1 MASYSINVGVNAAQ
15 AARGIQQ
22 LRSSLRNLNATA
34 DRSRN
39 ILSTLF
45 VVPLFGIFT
54 LQAALVNV
62 ISTLAEYSSA
72 LATVR
77 AISGSTVLQT
87 RKLNEEFQRLG
98 ITTKFTASDAAGA
111 GVFLSRAG
119 FNPEQ
124 ITAIVEE
131 ALDLAL
137 ATGISPDKAADI
149 ATNVLTAFNLPISKL
164 GTVFDQLAYV
174 ANRTNTD
181 LTQLAE
187 ALKFIGPSAESANIP
202 LREIIAGLGTLAQS
216 GLRGSIAGTSLRR
229 VLSALA
235 SESPIVEKRL
245 AALGVS
251 FDDVNLTGGELI
263 RVFRLLIESGVEV
276 GDAFALFGVRGGP
289 GFEAIGD
296 RIPQLEQLSNELKD
310 VTGFVNRLVTI
321 METSLTFVLTQV
333 KSAFE
338 GIIIAVGE
346 LLDVALKRFLNDI
359 TESLRAMAKEANLL
373 VNILQ
378 TLAIVIGTVFALFLT
393 RLAIPL
399 LGFFTGLTILGRSL
413 SGIISSVFTP
423 LAEGSTRTKVILAA
437 LLTVFSSI
445 LGVIK
450 IVFVAATS
458 LLVAFSSELRAT
470 YAGIAT
476 LEDVLVSLGRAV
488 LNQFTD
494 VNALIGETGSV
505 IDGLID
511 RFLSFIQS
519 EEFARGLVSFF
530 DIITRAAIIAKEAI
544 TLIFDPVT
552 LFTPIILSAQ
562 IQLTKLTEAIL
573 APITNTMDFI
583 ANFIALDTSGAIF
596 GLNPETANPTT
607 DAREQLRIRTEAE
620 IARLLKE
627 AQRSVTT
634 TDSFQNIADALAGP
648 ILDFDK
654 IREQAE
660 VLATR
665 RDQAL
670 LQREISA
677 GLQRPLARAPL
688 GLAPDRLTADEK
700 RNKLFN
706 LYILS
711 LEKEQALLIGT
722 VKQREILKGIAEAE
736 KELGFALVKNERDR
750 LVLTIQQ
757 KQEAANQA
765 TIADTAIGL
774 IRENDLLKLNSR
786 ERAISNTIRQLELKL
801 EQDILGTDRELL
813 ISLLEKN
820 QLLNDYSTIINRLQ
834 GPEQQRIA
842 DQAALNLALQTGTI
856 SLKRYNDELLKITTA
871 RLESTLPSDIFTVT
885 REDIAGLLGIERL
898 DIDSIIPISEID
910 SSLTKVSNI
919 IATRSVALSDA
930 VVQPIVKGITSFAAY
945 IAGTGITLIVAATGS
960 AIDKLIPLGRAIG
973 TIFID
978 LSLTVLDPVLQK
990 LKDIIIF
997 IDEKFPDVAKGIQL
1011 GLLDIQRSFGD
1022 ITSNIRKSVV
1032 DVFKGMEDSIVEFVT
1047 TGKIGF
1053 GDLVNSILA
1062 DLARLAVRQ
1071 FITGPLFQALYSA
1084 FFSGPSLSSVP
1095 GPHSA
1100 RGGMIQGPGT
1110 GTSDSILSFLSDGEF
1125 VVNAKATSMYLELL
1139 ETLNSS
1145 VSSFASGGLAG
1156 SRSSSNSP
1164 LSSLGGGDVV
1174 VEIIDQRSGG
1184 APPIETEDAGRR
1196 PDGKRVIRAIVKD
1209 ATRNLVSNG
1218 ELDKDM
1224 ANRYGLRPIA

>member
-1 MASYSINVGVNAAQ
+1 M
-15 AARGIQQ
+15 
-22 LRSSLRNLNATA
+22 
-34 DRSRN
+34 
-39 ILSTLF
+39 
-45 VVPLFGIFT
+45 
-54 LQAALVNV
+54 
-62 ISTLAEYSSA
+62 
-72 LATVR
+72 
-77 AISGSTVLQT
+77 
-87 RKLNEEFQRLG
+87 
-98 ITTKFTASDAAGA
+98 
-111 GVFLSRAG
+111 
-119 FNPEQ
+119 
-124 ITAIVEE
+124 
-131 ALDLAL
+131 
-137 ATGISPDKAADI
+137 
-149 ATNVLTAFNLPISKL
+149 
-164 GTVFDQLAYV
+164 
-174 ANRTNTD
+174 
-181 LTQLAE
+181 
-187 ALKFIGPSAESANIP
+187 
-202 LREIIAGLGTLAQS
+202 
-216 GLRGSIAGTSLRR
+216 
-229 VLSALA
+229 
-235 SESPIVEKRL
+235 
-245 AALGVS
+245 
-251 FDDVNLTGGELI
+251 
-263 RVFRLLIESGVEV
+263 
-276 GDAFALFGVRGGP
+276 
-289 GFEAIGD
+289 
-296 RIPQLEQLSNELKD
+296 
-310 VTGFVNRLVTI
+310 
-321 METSLTFVLTQV
+321 
-333 KSAFE
+333 
-338 GIIIAVGE
+338 
-346 LLDVALKRFLNDI
+346 
-359 TESLRAMAKEANLL
+359 
-373 VNILQ
+373 
-378 TLAIVIGTVFALFLT
+378 
-393 RLAIPL
+393 
-399 LGFFTGLTILGRSL
+399 
-413 SGIISSVFTP
+413 
-423 LAEGSTRTKVILAA
+423 
-437 LLTVFSSI
+437 
-445 LGVIK
+445 
-450 IVFVAATS
+450 
-458 LLVAFSSELRAT
+458 
-470 YAGIAT
+470 
-476 LEDVLVSLGRAV
+476 
-488 LNQFTD
+488 
-494 VNALIGETGSV
+494 
-505 IDGLID
+505 
-511 RFLSFIQS
+511 
-519 EEFARGLVSFF
+519 
-530 DIITRAAIIAKEAI
+530 
-544 TLIFDPVT
+544 IFDPVT

-596 GLNPETANPTT
+596 GLNPETANPAT

-620 IARLLKE
+620 IARLLEE
-627 AQRSVTT
+627 AKRSVTT

-648 ILDFDK
+648 VLDFDK

-688 GLAPDRLTADEK
+688 GLPPDRLTGDEK

-722 VKQREILKGIAEAE
+722 VKEREILKGIAEAE
-736 KELGFALVKNERDR
+736 KELGFALVKNERTR

-801 EQDILGTDRELL
+801 ERDIVGTDRELL
-813 ISLLEKN
+813 VSLLEKN

-871 RLESTLPSDIFTVT
+871 RLESTLPSDIFAITK
-885 REDIAGLLGIERL
+885 EDIASLFGIERS
-898 DIDSIIPISEID
+898 DIASYIDSIIPISEID
-910 SSLTKVSNI
+910 SSLTKLSNV

-945 IAGTGITLIVAATGS
+945 IAGTGTTLIIAATAS
-960 AIDKLIPLGRAIG
+960 AIDKLLPLGKAIG

-978 LSLTVLDPVLQK
+978 LSLTILDPVLQK
-990 LKDIIIF
+990 LKDIISF
-997 IDEKFPDVAKGIQL
+997 VDEKFPDVSKGIQL

-1032 DVFKGMEDSIVEFVT
+1032 DVFKGMEDAIVEFVT

-1095 GPHSA
+1095 GPHRA
-1100 RGGMIQGPGT
+1100 GGGIIQGPGT

-1164 LSSLGGGDVV
+1164 LNSLGGGDVV

-1209 ATRNLVSNG
+1209 TTRNLVSGG

>member
-1 MASYSINVGVNAAQ
+1 M
-15 AARGIQQ
+15 
-22 LRSSLRNLNATA
+22 
-34 DRSRN
+34 
-39 ILSTLF
+39 
-45 VVPLFGIFT
+45 
-54 LQAALVNV
+54 
-62 ISTLAEYSSA
+62 
-72 LATVR
+72 
-77 AISGSTVLQT
+77 
-87 RKLNEEFQRLG
+87 
-98 ITTKFTASDAAGA
+98 
-111 GVFLSRAG
+111 
-119 FNPEQ
+119 
-124 ITAIVEE
+124 
-131 ALDLAL
+131 
-137 ATGISPDKAADI
+137 
-149 ATNVLTAFNLPISKL
+149 
-164 GTVFDQLAYV
+164 
-174 ANRTNTD
+174 
-181 LTQLAE
+181 
-187 ALKFIGPSAESANIP
+187 
-202 LREIIAGLGTLAQS
+202 
-216 GLRGSIAGTSLRR
+216 
-229 VLSALA
+229 
-235 SESPIVEKRL
+235 
-245 AALGVS
+245 
-251 FDDVNLTGGELI
+251 
-263 RVFRLLIESGVEV
+263 
-276 GDAFALFGVRGGP
+276 
-289 GFEAIGD
+289 
-296 RIPQLEQLSNELKD
+296 
-310 VTGFVNRLVTI
+310 
-321 METSLTFVLTQV
+321 
-333 KSAFE
+333 
-338 GIIIAVGE
+338 
-346 LLDVALKRFLNDI
+346 
-359 TESLRAMAKEANLL
+359 
-373 VNILQ
+373 
-378 TLAIVIGTVFALFLT
+378 
-393 RLAIPL
+393 
-399 LGFFTGLTILGRSL
+399 
-413 SGIISSVFTP
+413 
-423 LAEGSTRTKVILAA
+423 
-437 LLTVFSSI
+437 
-445 LGVIK
+445 
-450 IVFVAATS
+450 
-458 LLVAFSSELRAT
+458 
-470 YAGIAT
+470 
-476 LEDVLVSLGRAV
+476 
-488 LNQFTD
+488 
-494 VNALIGETGSV
+494 
-505 IDGLID
+505 
-511 RFLSFIQS
+511 
-519 EEFARGLVSFF
+519 
-530 DIITRAAIIAKEAI
+530 
-544 TLIFDPVT
+544 
-552 LFTPIILSAQ
+552 
-562 IQLTKLTEAIL
+562 
-573 APITNTMDFI
+573 
-583 ANFIALDTSGAIF
+583 
-596 GLNPETANPTT
+596 
-607 DAREQLRIRTEAE
+607 
-620 IARLLKE
+620 
-627 AQRSVTT
+627 TT

-813 ISLLEKN
+813 VSLLEKN

-885 REDIAGLLGIERL
+885 KEDIAGLLGIERL

-919 IATRSVALSDA
+919 IATRSIALSDA

-945 IAGTGITLIVAATGS
+945 IAGTGTTLIIAATAS
-960 AIDKLIPLGRAIG
+960 AIDKLLPLGKAIG
-973 TIFID
+973 TIFLD

-1032 DVFKGMEDSIVEFVT
+1032 DVFKGMEDAIVEFVT
-1047 TGKIGF
+1047 TGKVGF

-1084 FFSGPSLSSVP
+1084 FFTSVP
-1095 GPHSA
+1095 GSFGGAVPHGA
-1100 RGGMIQGPGT
+1100 PIPLAGGGRIRGPGT
-1110 GTSDSILSFLSDGEF
+1110 GTSDSILSLLSNGEF

-1145 VSSFASGGLAG
+1145 VSSFANGGLAG
-1156 SRSSSNSP
+1156 SRSSKSP
-1164 LSSLGGGDVV
+1164 LSSLGGDVV

-1209 ATRNLVSNG
+1209 TTRNLVSGG